1 MSLSD
6 DEPPTDRMN
15 IQSVSI
21 KATSQRTETR
31 LRGKDSVNET
41 TFSLFFLYPE
51 DSKHSRHSNLHP
63 TDSEWSMQTELKK
76 RATESVYVIP
86 TARKWKIKHKLKRSQ
101 CHLSALTDAI
111 LYTLQKAKKNKNIFI
126 CKHTFFF
133 LKWGLLVRVLQVK
146 SSILS

>member
-1 MSLSD
+1 MSD

-21 KATSQRTETR
+21 KTTSQRTETR
-31 LRGKDSVNET
+31 LQGKDSVNET

-86 TARKWKIKHKLKRSQ
+86 TGGKWKIKHKLNRSQ
-101 CHLSALTDAI
+101 CHLAAYWC
-111 LYTLQKAKKNKNIFI
+111 YTVHIPKEKKHFHLQTN
-126 CKHTFFF
+126 FFSF
-133 LKWGLLVRVLQVK
+133 LSEVCLCESLKWNPLFSLNCT
-146 SSILS
+146 